1 MTCQANRFYKSM
13 NNSGNN
19 FHLIY
24 IQIFLLSLTSIW
36 YTYCLYITLQTTR
49 YKISELKSLSI
60 AIFSPDEHNKF
71 TDVHNYG
78 KNQKKI
84 IMQSCPI
91 VSSYDNLTWIQQV
104 DTHTLL
110 NRNTQFRRNMPN
122 HYLMRICTGINLFP
136 STDGIENR
144 RLW

>member
-1 MTCQANRFYKSM
+1 M

-71 TDVHNYG
+71 TDVHNIQVRKKPK
-78 KNQKKI
+78 KNNNYA
-84 IMQSCPI
+84 SL
-91 VSSYDNLTWIQQV
+91 SYCQLIWQFDMDPASWY
-104 DTHTLL
+104 THT
-110 NRNTQFRRNMPN
+110 TEQKHSIQTRNMPN
-122 HYLMRICTGINLFP
+122 HYLMRICTGIYLFP
-136 STDGIENR
+136 STDGIENHQ
-144 RLW
+144 LW